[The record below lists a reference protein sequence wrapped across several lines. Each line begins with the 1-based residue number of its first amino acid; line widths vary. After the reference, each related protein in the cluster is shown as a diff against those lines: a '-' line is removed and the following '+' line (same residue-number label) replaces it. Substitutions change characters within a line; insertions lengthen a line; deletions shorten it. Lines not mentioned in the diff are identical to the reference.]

1 MMEYISDH
9 ETKWLTPSEVV
20 ELRAKDKKTPRGDQY
35 QVWLTAEQLGDIWGV
50 IEAVN
55 KQEIHYYEEVKAN
68 WGDNRAEEQCD
79 TLSDLVSRGV
89 TDALREAAGE
99 VLPPRTEDVPLL
111 KDSPLPH
118 KLTGRI

>member
-1 MMEYISDH
+1 MYKDSNH
-9 ETKWLTPSEVV
+9 EKKWLTPSEVAA
-20 ELRAKDKKTPRGDQY
+20 LRTKDKKTPRSDQY

-55 KQEIHYYEEVKAN
+55 KQEIDYYEEVKAK

-99 VLPPRTEDVPLL
+99 VLPPRTEDGPSL
-111 KDSPLPH
+111 KDRPLPYR
-118 KLTGRI
+118 LTGRI